1 MVKIGRVIS
10 AAIQLIDSF
19 TRPSQEVLRSMN
31 QLANHAIKTGKQIEK
46 AGKTIEGVGKKLTKS
61 ITLPIVGLATA
72 SLKASN
78 DFTNAMAKV
87 GTIADTTAVP
97 LDNLRQQIIALSNE
111 VGISVSDLAEA
122 QYQAISAGI
131 NTASSA
137 DFVGIAVKAAKGGFT
152 DTTTAVNGL
161 TTVLNAYKM
170 EASEAIKIS
179 DQMLI
184 AQNFGKTSFG
194 EMSSGM
200 GKVIPIAASLNV
212 STEELFAS
220 VAVLTK
226 NGIQTSEAMTGLKAA
241 YSNILKPT
249 TDASKMAKK
258 LGLNFSSAHLQSV
271 GWAQFLEEI
280 KEKTGGNAEKMA
292 KLFGSTEA
300 LNSVLVLAGK
310 GSADFAEAIRLMGES
325 TGATQAAYEKMLTPT
340 EQMNIAITKVKN
352 SLLKFGEA
360 LTPAFNKVAE
370 IISFLGDK
378 LNGLSESQVNMIVK
392 FAAIATAIPVVITV
406 FGKLVSAVGA
416 FSIKFGN
423 VTKTI
428 ANFKGVLGLLTSPA
442 GIVIGVLA
450 GIALAAVLIIKN
462 FDKVKEYLGNIGSWF
477 RNVFAEAGAPIEK
490 FKETFE
496 TIVGEVKEIGKKL
509 KGIFSDIGKM
519 FQGEFA
525 GKFEEGKNKIEDTL
539 KTITSG
545 ATKSMQKL
553 SIHIEEGTKVFSSF
567 LDYFSGAFQGNF
579 ESAAENFRKSLKNIF
594 PEDTAKKWIE
604 VFDTMLPLIE
614 GSIQGIKDAI
624 RGLIE
629 DSNTIFG
636 DFKTILEG
644 VGWFFDG
651 IFSGNTQK
659 TLNGFKTFCNG
670 ILDGIGDIFK
680 AKINF
685 IKNMVVGALSNILPA
700 GVVDKIATAFDIVSE
715 KWDLAIEGAKGI
727 VLGLK
732 KALEPIIDDIK
743 GVFTGLGDF
752 VSGIFSGDWDKA
764 LQGLKEIGRNALN
777 GLKDVIEAP
786 FTVIK
791 KTFGK
796 LIDSFKDST
805 FIKEALSGLKDII
818 KKVFE
823 SCGID
828 FDKFLEKV
836 TNIKTKVSHI
846 IENLKDIFKRA
857 SNKIGEA
864 VTAIS
869 NFITKCLGGETKE
882 GCSAASAALN
892 AMKTVFFAVFNFIS
906 KKVKQAMTVI
916 VPIVSTVFGT
926 IKNIIATAINSIADI
941 LNGLFG
947 ILDGIITFIDGV
959 FSGNWEKAW
968 EGVKQIFKSI
978 VDTFV
983 AIIKTPI
990 NGVIALI
997 NGAIE
1002 GINKINITIPE
1013 GIPFV
1018 GGTSFSPNIPTI
1030 PQLYTGTRDWK
1041 GGLAEIHDR
1050 GGEIIDLPKG
1060 SRVYPHDE
1068 SLSIARKEGAIE
1080 AKKAAGGQIIIEKI
1094 ADHIEVRKESDIDKI
1109 VEKLANKLM
1118 QILTNS

>member
-10 AAIQLIDSF
+10 TAIQLIDSF

-46 AGKTIEGVGKKLTKS
+46 AGKTIEGVGKKLTTS

-87 GTIADTTAVP
+87 GTIADTAAVP
-97 LDNLRQQIIALSNE
+97 LDKLRQQIIALSNE

-249 TDASKMAKK
+249 ADASKMAKK

-271 GWAQFLEEI
+271 GWARFLEEI

-310 GSADFAEAIRLMGES
+310 GSADFAEAMRLMGES

-340 EQMNIAITKVKN
+340 ERMNIAITKVKN
-352 SLLKFGEA
+352 SLLKFGEV

-370 IISFLGDK
+370 IISFVGDK
-378 LNGLSESQVNMIVK
+378 LNGLSESQVTMIVK
-392 FAAIATAIPVVITV
+392 FAAIAAAIPVVITV
-406 FGKLVSAVGA
+406 FGKLVGIIGA
-416 FSIKFGN
+416 FSIKFSN

-450 GIALAAVLIIKN
+450 GIAFAAVLIIKN

-545 ATKSMQKL
+545 AAKSMQKL
-553 SIHIEEGTKVFSSF
+553 SVHIEEGTKVFSSF

-594 PEDTAKKWIE
+594 PEDTAKK
-604 VFDTMLPLIE
+604 
-614 GSIQGIKDAI
+614 
-624 RGLIE
+624 
-629 DSNTIFG
+629 
-636 DFKTILEG
+636 
-644 VGWFFDG
+644 
-651 IFSGNTQK
+651 
-659 TLNGFKTFCNG
+659 
-670 ILDGIGDIFK
+670 
-680 AKINF
+680 
-685 IKNMVVGALSNILPA
+685 
-700 GVVDKIATAFDIVSE
+700 
-715 KWDLAIEGAKGI
+715 
-727 VLGLK
+727 
-732 KALEPIIDDIK
+732 
-743 GVFTGLGDF
+743 
-752 VSGIFSGDWDKA
+752 
-764 LQGLKEIGRNALN
+764 
-777 GLKDVIEAP
+777 
-786 FTVIK
+786 
-791 KTFGK
+791 
-796 LIDSFKDST
+796 
-805 FIKEALSGLKDII
+805 
-818 KKVFE
+818 
-823 SCGID
+823 
-828 FDKFLEKV
+828 
-836 TNIKTKVSHI
+836 
-846 IENLKDIFKRA
+846 
-857 SNKIGEA
+857 
-864 VTAIS
+864 
-869 NFITKCLGGETKE
+869 
-882 GCSAASAALN
+882 
-892 AMKTVFFAVFNFIS
+892 
-906 KKVKQAMTVI
+906 
-916 VPIVSTVFGT
+916 
-926 IKNIIATAINSIADI
+926 
-941 LNGLFG
+941 
-947 ILDGIITFIDGV
+947 
-959 FSGNWEKAW
+959 
-968 EGVKQIFKSI
+968 
-978 VDTFV
+978 
-983 AIIKTPI
+983 
-990 NGVIALI
+990 
-997 NGAIE
+997 
-1002 GINKINITIPE
+1002 
-1013 GIPFV
+1013 
-1018 GGTSFSPNIPTI
+1018 
-1030 PQLYTGTRDWK
+1030 
-1041 GGLAEIHDR
+1041 
-1050 GGEIIDLPKG
+1050 
-1060 SRVYPHDE
+1060 
-1068 SLSIARKEGAIE
+1068 
-1080 AKKAAGGQIIIEKI
+1080 
-1094 ADHIEVRKESDIDKI
+1094 
-1109 VEKLANKLM
+1109 
-1118 QILTNS
+1118 